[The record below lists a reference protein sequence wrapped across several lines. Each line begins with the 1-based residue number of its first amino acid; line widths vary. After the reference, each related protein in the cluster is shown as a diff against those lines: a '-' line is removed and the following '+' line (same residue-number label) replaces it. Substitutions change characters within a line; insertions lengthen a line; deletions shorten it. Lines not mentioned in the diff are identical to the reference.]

1 MTDLLSIKIAS
12 KIYKKRTGAVEA
24 LEGFSL
30 SVKSGETVAIMGES
44 GVGKST
50 LLNILGLIDPNYNG
64 CYQLF
69 GKNTRELSDEEAATW
84 RNRRIGFVLQESALV
99 DSMSIADNVR
109 LPFAYAN
116 RDLRGDSEAR
126 LGELAKALG
135 IHGLLEKKPLECS
148 GGEKSRAV
156 FARAVL
162 MNPELILADEPT
174 ASLDADNRIRI
185 ADLLFDLSERS
196 GSTIVTVTH
205 DAELARRHSRIV
217 TLTKGSLA

>member
-1 MTDLLSIKIAS
+1 MTDLLSIKIDS
-12 KIYKKRTGAVEA
+12 KIYKKRTGVVEA

-30 SVKSGETVAIMGES
+30 SVEPGETVAIMGES

-50 LLNILGLIDPNYNG
+50 LLNILGLIDLRYTG
-64 CYQLF
+64 SYQLF
-69 GKNTRELSDEEAATW
+69 GKNARELSDDEAATW

-116 RDLRGDSEAR
+116 RDLRRDSDAR

-185 ADLLFDLSERS
+185 ADLLFDLSDRS

-205 DAELARRHSRIV
+205 DVELARRHSRIV
-217 TLTKGSLA
+217 TLTKGA

>member
-1 MTDLLSIKIAS
+1 MTDLLSINIDS

-50 LLNILGLIDPNYNG
+50 LLNILGLIDPHYKG

-69 GKNTRELSDEEAATW
+69 GKNTRDLSDDEAATW

-116 RDLRGDSEAR
+116 RDLRRDSDAR

-185 ADLLFDLSERS
+185 ADLLFDLSDRS

-205 DAELARRHSRIV
+205 DVELARRHSRIV
-217 TLTKGSLA
+217 TLTKGA

>member
-1 MTDLLSIKIAS
+1 MTDLLSIRIDS
-12 KIYKKRTGAVEA
+12 KSYKKRTGVVEA

-30 SVKSGETVAIMGES
+30 SVEPGETVAIMGES

-50 LLNILGLIDPNYNG
+50 LLNILGLIDLRYTG
-64 CYQLF
+64 SYQLF
-69 GKNTRELSDEEAATW
+69 GKNARELSDDEAATW

-109 LPFAYAN
+109 LPFAYAA
-116 RDLRGDSEAR
+116 RGLREDYEAR
-126 LGELAKALG
+126 FGEITEALG
-135 IHGLLEKKPLECS
+135 IHRLLEKKPLECS

-174 ASLDADNRIRI
+174 ASLDADNRIRL
-185 ADLLFDLSERS
+185 AELLFDLSNS
-196 GSTIVTVTH
+196 SASAIITVTH
-205 DAELARRHSRIV
+205 DIELAKQHNRIV
-217 TLTKGSLA
+217 RLTRGV